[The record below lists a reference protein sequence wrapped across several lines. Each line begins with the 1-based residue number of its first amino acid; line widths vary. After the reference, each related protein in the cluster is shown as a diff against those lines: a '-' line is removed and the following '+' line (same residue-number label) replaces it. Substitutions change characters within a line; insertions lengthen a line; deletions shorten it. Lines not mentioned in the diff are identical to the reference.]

1 VARAVPRALAH
12 TRCRSHRRAA
22 RSNIRYERGKALLS
36 AEAAVA
42 WGDVAARR
50 AYGSG
55 SLYVRTDRAG
65 RATWYGHWHSN
76 GRQVKRRI
84 GPKRADGAREGLTRK
99 QAEAELRRI
108 ISETQVRPSV
118 GERLTVD
125 EVARRYRLHAVGSG
139 RKRSTVQNI
148 ESETRVHL
156 VPFFGD
162 RALDAITSEDV
173 IDLALVLEGKGLA
186 PKTIRNVV
194 ATLSALFNFA
204 MGPRRRWA
212 TTNPC
217 QGVDLPAVGETDEIR
232 YLTLDELDTLI
243 AHARPGP
250 FQALDRAIFL
260 AAAMTGLR
268 KGELLALRWKDVDWG
283 GGRVRVRQNYVRG
296 EFGTPKSKRST
307 RSVPLADEVAGELDR
322 LYKQSSWQGEGDLVF
337 AHPETGGPL
346 PKANVT
352 RRMRAALKAAKLD
365 TAHRFH
371 DLRHTFGTRMAA
383 AGVPMRTLQEWM
395 GHRDLATTQIYADYA
410 PSAHE
415 AEMVAAAFARGSN
428 RGSNLSESQPI
439 SEQVKSRNSRHN
451 A

>member
-1 VARAVPRALAH
+1 
-12 TRCRSHRRAA
+12 
-22 RSNIRYERGKALLS
+22 
-36 AEAAVA
+36 
-42 WGDVAARR
+42 VAARR
-50 AYGSG
+50 SYGSG

-65 RATWYGHWHSN
+65 RATWYGHWRVN
-76 GRQVKRRI
+76 GRQAKRRI
-84 GPKRADGAREGLTRK
+84 GPKREDGTRDGLTRT

-125 EVARRYRLHAVGSG
+125 EVARRYRLHAERRG

-162 RALDAITSEDV
+162 RALDAITSEDI
-173 IDLALVLEGKGLA
+173 IDLVIVLEDKDLA

-217 QGVDLPAVGETDEIR
+217 QGVDLPAMRDTHEIR
-232 YLTLDELDTLI
+232 FLTLDELDTLV
-243 AHARPGP
+243 AYARPGE

-268 KGELLALRWKDVDWG
+268 KGELLALRWKDVDWSA
-283 GGRVRVRQNYVRG
+283 GRLRVRQNYVRG
-296 EFGTPKSKRST
+296 EFGAPKSRRST
-307 RSVPLADEVAGELDR
+307 RSVPLADDVAGEFDR
-322 LYKQSSWQGEGDLVF
+322 LYTRSRWQGDGDLVF
-337 AHPETGGPL
+337 AHPQTGKPL

-439 SEQVKSRNSRHN
+439 SPQRKPPNSRQK